1 MKRFVFVVIGIL
13 LAMMILSVGCATKT
27 PPAVPKA
34 PIQNV
39 TGTLKDANTPVE
51 AGQDVV
57 TVETPQGLRTFPLTS
72 NTTYTLEGKICSL
85 EDINKAVEA
94 ANVSYNC
101 TLVYD
106 EELGA
111 IGVYVTKK

>member
-1 MKRFVFVVIGIL
+1 MKSLVFVVIGVL
-13 LAMMILSVGCATKT
+13 LAMVVLSVGCATKT
-27 PPAVPKA
+27 PPTVPTA
-34 PIQNV
+34 PTQNV
-39 TGTLKDANTPVE
+39 TGILKDVNVPAEP
-51 AGQDVV
+51 GKDVI
-57 TVETPQGLRTFPLTS
+57 TIETPQGLQTFPVTS
-72 NTTYTLEGKICSL
+72 NTTYTLEGKICKL

-111 IGVYVTKK
+111 IGAYVTKK

>member
-1 MKRFVFVVIGIL
+1 MKSLVFVVIGVL
-13 LAMMILSVGCATKT
+13 LAMVVLSVGCATKT

-34 PIQNV
+34 PTQNV
-39 TGTLKDANTPVE
+39 TGTLKDANTPAE

-57 TVETPQGLRTFPLTS
+57 TVETPQGLQTFPVTS
-72 NTTYTLEGKICSL
+72 NTTYTLEGKICTL

>member
-1 MKRFVFVVIGIL
+1 MKRLVFVVTGVL
-13 LAMMILSVGCATKT
+13 LATAILSVGCGAKT
-27 PPAVPKA
+27 TPAPAA
-34 PIQNV
+34 PTQNV
-39 TGTLKDANTPVE
+39 TGTLKDANTPAE

-57 TVETPQGLRTFPLTS
+57 TVETPQGLQTFPVTS
-72 NTTYTLEGKICSL
+72 NTTYTLEGKICTL

>member
-1 MKRFVFVVIGIL
+1 MRRFVFLITGIL
-13 LAMMILSVGCATKT
+13 LATVILSVGCGTKAT
-27 PPAVPKA
+27 PAPAA
-34 PIQNV
+34 PTQNV
-39 TGTLKDANTPVE
+39 TGVLKDVNTPAE
-51 AGQDVV
+51 AGKDVV
-57 TVETPQGLRTFPLTS
+57 TVETPQGLQTFPVTA
-72 NTTYTLEGKICSL
+72 NTTYTLEGKTCTL
-85 EDINKAVEA
+85 EELNKVVEA

>member
-1 MKRFVFVVIGIL
+1 MNRLIFGLMGGFLVLTVLF
-13 LAMMILSVGCATKT
+13 VGCATKT
-27 PPAVPKA
+27 TLAPAA
-34 PIQNV
+34 PTQNV
-39 TGTLKDANTPVE
+39 TGTLKDANTPAE
-51 AGQDVV
+51 AGKDVV
-57 TVETPQGLRTFPLTS
+57 TVETPQGLQTFLVTS